1 VAVIN
6 VPRGGAAR
14 GVRNARAEKVLCR
27 RASWTADGAWS
38 VMVCEVFARLASREA
53 SGILRHAR
61 MHLAPGGGAPA
72 DAIERAAMR
81 DARGVSPWRVWLAGE
96 FFARAPAC
104 LMRGACRERLGA
116 RAPTEWVPSRR
127 AAAPRMP
134 LAACWDVPSGT
145 MRVCL
150 CVRQSICSAPG
161 PWLAGLLAC
170 WLAGLLACW
179 LCDEQPM
186 GDPPS
191 GSALCGLCL
200 PSVCRT
206 APGRHG
212 ARVRARRDMVCFC
225 GAHAHA
231 RAAGWRVSIRRVR
244 GRVCCLPSAPRLGA
258 STAAAAGPRDG
269 PAAGNCWRD
278 ECVMHAG
285 SSAAGASEGRLRRRW
300 LAGAR
305 GVGGCDFGAHRHA
318 GGAHAHAPATA
329 RSPDGA
335 GCAQQAGS
343 LHRPGRARPACS
355 GWTRPPLRR
364 RVRKD
369 L

>member
-161 PWLAGLLAC
+161 PWLAGLLA
-170 WLAGLLACW
+170 GLLACW
-179 LCDEQPM
+179 LAGCVTSSRWATRRAVLRSVGCACRLCVGQRPVGTGLGCAHDEIWCVSAGRM
-186 GDPPS
+186 RMRAPP
-191 GSALCGLCL
+191 GGACPYAVCAGVSAA
-200 PSVCRT
+200 CR
-206 APGRHG
+206 RH
-212 ARVRARRDMVCFC
+212 RDSVRARRRRP
-225 GAHAHA
+225 A
-231 RAAGWRVSIRRVR
+231 RA
-244 GRVCCLPSAPRLGA
+244 
-258 STAAAAGPRDG
+258 TA
-269 PAAGNCWRD
+269 
-278 ECVMHAG
+278 
-285 SSAAGASEGRLRRRW
+285 L
-300 LAGAR
+300 L
-305 GVGGCDFGAHRHA
+305 
-318 GGAHAHAPATA
+318 PATA
-329 RSPDGA
+329 GA
-335 GCAQQAGS
+335 TNA
-343 LHRPGRARPACS
+343 
-355 GWTRPPLRR
+355 
-364 RVRKD
+364 
-369 L
+369 